1 MFRLQVFRWAFCLC
15 LLFAASVADCAVST
29 SLARPE
35 PPSVYGLVEIAMVA
49 LGAGVLLAP
58 AMSAAQDGAVKI
70 GVLDDMSGPYS
81 ENTGPGDLLAV
92 RMAVADFGGSVLGKP
107 IEVVSA
113 DMQNKVDVGV
123 GIARRWY
130 EQEQVDL
137 IIGIPH
143 SAIALAVVRL
153 AEEKNRLVMPT
164 AAATAELTGKA
175 CSAHS
180 VHWVYDTYG
189 QSKTI
194 ANAIVKQGGDSWFF
208 ITVDYA
214 FGIALEQNA
223 SEFVK
228 AGGGKVLGSA
238 RHPLNTA
245 DFSSYLLQAQ
255 ASKAKVVVMANGG
268 TDLTNAIKQ
277 AKEFGLDKGGQR
289 LAALLIQY
297 PEVHALGLKTA
308 QGLLMASSFY
318 WDMSPEARA
327 FTDRFAAAKGMPPT
341 MIQAGTYGATLHY
354 LKAVKAAGT
363 DEAKAVMAKMK
374 EMPINDFMTRNG
386 RIRVDGRV
394 IRDMYLMQAKTP
406 EESKGEWDLAKIV
419 ATIPGDQAFR
429 PLNEGGC
436 PLVTK

>member
-1 MFRLQVFRWAFCLC
+1 MRWLKTVTAVFV
-15 LLFAASVADCAVST
+15 AAL
-29 SLARPE
+29 SLAPIT
-35 PPSVYGLVEIAMVA
+35 S
-49 LGAGVLLAP
+49 
-58 AMSAAQDGAVKI
+58 SAQDGAVKI

-81 ENTGPGDLLAV
+81 DNTGPGDLLAV
-92 RMAVADFGGSVLGKP
+92 RMAVADFGGTVLGKP
-107 IEVVSA
+107 IEVISA

-130 EQEQVDL
+130 EQDQVDL

-143 SAIALAVVRL
+143 SAIALGVVKL
-153 AEEKNRLVMPT
+153 AEQTNRLVMPT
-164 AAATAELTGKA
+164 AAATAELTGKS

-189 QSKTI
+189 QSKTLV
-194 ANAIVKQGGDSWFF
+194 NAIMKQGGDTWFF

-214 FGIALEQNA
+214 FGHALEQNA
-223 SEFVK
+223 SDFVK
-228 AGGGKVLGSA
+228 AAGGRVVGAA
-238 RHPLNTA
+238 RHPLNNA
-245 DFSSYLLQAQ
+245 DFSSYLVQAQ

-268 TDLTNAIKQ
+268 ADITNAIKQ
-277 AKEFGLDKGGQR
+277 AKEFGLDRGGQR
-289 LAALLIQY
+289 VAALLVQY
-297 PEVHALGLKTA
+297 PEVKAIGLSTA

-374 EMPINDFMTRNG
+374 ELPINDFMTKQG
-386 RIRVDGRV
+386 RIREDGRV
-394 IRDMYLMQAKTP
+394 IRDMYLMQVKTP
-406 EESKGEWDLAKIV
+406 DESKSDWDLAKIV

-429 PLNEGGC
+429 PLAEGGC
-436 PLVTK
+436 PLVKK

>member
-1 MFRLQVFRWAFCLC
+1 MRWRKTVIL
-15 LLFAASVADCAVST
+15 
-29 SLARPE
+29 
-35 PPSVYGLVEIAMVA
+35 A
-49 LGAGVLLAP
+49 LGAVLLLAP
-58 AMSAAQDGAVKI
+58 GAASTQDGAVKI

-81 ENTGPGDLLAV
+81 DNTGPGDVLAV
-92 RMAVADFGGSVLGKP
+92 RMAVADFGGTALGKP
-107 IEVVSA
+107 IEIVSA

-123 GIARRWY
+123 AIARRWFDN
-130 EQEQVDL
+130 EQVDM

-143 SAIALAVVRL
+143 SAIALAVVQL
-153 AEEKNRLVMPT
+153 AEQKNRLVLPT
-164 AAATAELTGKA
+164 AAATAELTGKS

-180 VHWVYDTYG
+180 AHWVYDTYG

-194 ANAIVKQGGDSWFF
+194 ANAIVRQGGDSWFF

-214 FGIALEQNA
+214 FGLALEQNA

-228 AGGGKVLGSA
+228 AAGGKVLGSA
-238 RHPLNTA
+238 RHPLNIA
-245 DFSSYLLQAQ
+245 DFSSHLLQAQ

-268 TDLTNAIKQ
+268 SDITNAIKQ

-297 PEVHALGLKTA
+297 PEVRALGLATA

-354 LKAVKAAGT
+354 LKAVRAAGT
-363 DEAKAVMAKMK
+363 DEAKAVMARMK
-374 EMPINDFMTRNG
+374 ELPINDFMTRNG
-386 RIRVDGRV
+386 RIREDGRV

-406 EESKGEWDLAKIV
+406 EESKSEWDLAKIV
-419 ATIPGDQAFR
+419 ATIPGEQAFR
-429 PLNEGGC
+429 PLHEGGC
-436 PLVTK
+436 PLVKK

>member
-1 MFRLQVFRWAFCLC
+1 MRWLKTVMAVV
-15 LLFAASVADCAVST
+15 AA
-29 SLARPE
+29 
-35 PPSVYGLVEIAMVA
+35 A
-49 LGAGVLLAP
+49 LLLAP
-58 AMSAAQDGAVKI
+58 MTSSAQDGMVKI
-70 GVLDDMSGPYS
+70 GVLDDMSGPYAD
-81 ENTGPGDLLAV
+81 NTGPGDLLAV
-92 RMAVADFGGSVLGKP
+92 RMAVADFGGTVLGKP

-130 EQEQVDL
+130 EQDQVDL

-143 SAIALAVVRL
+143 SAIALGVVKL
-153 AEEKNRLVMPT
+153 AEQTNRLVMPT
-164 AAATAELTGKA
+164 AAATAELTGKS

-189 QSKTI
+189 QSKTLV
-194 ANAIVKQGGDSWFF
+194 NAIMKQGGDTWFF

-214 FGIALEQNA
+214 FGHALEQNA
-223 SEFVK
+223 SDFVK
-228 AGGGKVLGSA
+228 AAGGRVVGSA
-238 RHPLNTA
+238 RHPLNNA
-245 DFSSYLLQAQ
+245 DFSSYLVQAQ

-268 TDLTNAIKQ
+268 ADITNAIKQ
-277 AKEFGLDKGGQR
+277 AKEFGLDRGGQR
-289 LAALLIQY
+289 VAALLIQY
-297 PEVHALGLKTA
+297 PEVRAIGLPTA

-374 EMPINDFMTRNG
+374 ELPINDFMTKQG
-386 RIRVDGRV
+386 RIREDGRV
-394 IRDMYLMQAKTP
+394 IRDMYLMQVKTP
-406 EESKGEWDLAKIV
+406 DESKSEWDLAKIV
-419 ATIPGDQAFR
+419 ATVPGEQAFR
-429 PLNEGGC
+429 SLAEGGC
-436 PLVTK
+436 PLVKK

>member
-1 MFRLQVFRWAFCLC
+1 MRWPIPAMTALVLC
-15 LLFAASVADCAVST
+15 LL
-29 SLARPE
+29 
-35 PPSVYGLVEIAMVA
+35 
-49 LGAGVLLAP
+49 LAP
-58 AMSAAQDGAVKI
+58 SIGLAQDGAVKI

-92 RMAVADFGGSVLGKP
+92 RMAVADFGGRALGKP
-107 IEVVSA
+107 IEIVSA

-130 EQEQVDL
+130 EQDQVDV
-137 IIGIPH
+137 IVGIPH
-143 SAIALAVVRL
+143 SAIALGVVKL
-153 AEEKNRLVMPT
+153 AEQTNRLVMPT
-164 AAATAELTGKA
+164 GAATAELTGKA

-194 ANAIVKQGGDSWFF
+194 ASAIVKQGGDSWFF

-223 SEFVK
+223 SDFVK
-228 AGGGKVLGSA
+228 AAGGKVLGSA

-245 DFSSYLLQAQ
+245 DFSSFLLQAQ

-268 TDLTNAIKQ
+268 TDITNAIKQ
-277 AKEFGLDKGGQR
+277 AKEFGLDRAGQR
-289 LAALLIQY
+289 LAGLLIQY
-297 PEVHALGLKTA
+297 PEVHALGLPTA
-308 QGLLMASSFY
+308 QGLLMAASFY

-327 FTDRFAAAKGMPPT
+327 FTDRFTAAKGMPPT

-354 LKAVKAAGT
+354 LKAVQAAGT

-374 EMPINDFMTRNG
+374 EMPINDFMTRQG
-386 RIRVDGRV
+386 RIREDGRV
-394 IRDMYLMQAKTP
+394 VRDMYLMQVKTP
-406 EESKGEWDLAKIV
+406 EESKGEWDLARIV

-429 PLNEGGC
+429 PLAEGGC
-436 PLVTK
+436 PLVKK

>member
-1 MFRLQVFRWAFCLC
+1 MRWVQTATAV
-15 LLFAASVADCAVST
+15 FAA
-29 SLARPE
+29 L
-35 PPSVYGLVEIAMVA
+35 
-49 LGAGVLLAP
+49 LLAP
-58 AMSAAQDGAVKI
+58 MTSFAQDGMVKI

-81 ENTGPGDLLAV
+81 DNTGPGDLLAV
-92 RMAVADFGGSVLGKP
+92 RMAVADFGGTVLGKP
-107 IEVVSA
+107 IEVISA

-130 EQEQVDL
+130 EQDQVDL

-143 SAIALAVVRL
+143 SAIALGVVKL
-153 AEEKNRLVMPT
+153 AEQTNRLVMPT
-164 AAATAELTGKA
+164 AAATAELTGKS

-189 QSKTI
+189 QSKTLV
-194 ANAIVKQGGDSWFF
+194 NAIMKQGGDTWFF

-214 FGIALEQNA
+214 FGHALEQNA
-223 SEFVK
+223 SDFVK
-228 AGGGKVLGSA
+228 AAGGRVAGSA
-238 RHPLNTA
+238 RHPLNNA
-245 DFSSYLLQAQ
+245 DFSSFLVQAQ
-255 ASKAKVVVMANGG
+255 ASKAKVIVMANGG
-268 TDLTNAIKQ
+268 ADITNAIKQ
-277 AKEFGLDKGGQR
+277 AKEFGLDRGGQR
-289 LAALLIQY
+289 VAALLIQY
-297 PEVHALGLKTA
+297 PEVRAIGLQTA

-374 EMPINDFMTRNG
+374 ELPINDFMTKQG
-386 RIRVDGRV
+386 RIREDGRV

-406 EESKGEWDLAKIV
+406 DESKGEWDLAKIV
-419 ATIPGDQAFR
+419 ATIPGEQAFR
-429 PLNEGGC
+429 PLAEGGC
-436 PLVTK
+436 PLVKR

>member
-1 MFRLQVFRWAFCLC
+1 MRWPAP
-15 LLFAASVADCAVST
+15 VMTV
-29 SLARPE
+29 
-35 PPSVYGLVEIAMVA
+35 LVLSI
-49 LGAGVLLAP
+49 LLAP
-58 AMSAAQDGAVKI
+58 SVGLAQDGAVKI

-92 RMAVADFGGSVLGKP
+92 RMAVADFGGRALGKP

-130 EQEQVDL
+130 EQDQVDL

-143 SAIALAVVRL
+143 SAIALGVVKL
-153 AEEKNRLVMPT
+153 AEQTNRLVMPT

-194 ANAIVKQGGDSWFF
+194 ASAIVKQGGDSWFF

-223 SEFVK
+223 SDFVK
-228 AGGGKVLGSA
+228 AAGGRVLGSA
-238 RHPLNTA
+238 RHPLNTS
-245 DFSSYLLQAQ
+245 DFSSFLLQAQ

-268 TDLTNAIKQ
+268 TDITNAIKQ
-277 AKEFGLDKGGQR
+277 AKEFGLDRGGQR
-289 LAALLIQY
+289 LAGLLIQY
-297 PEVHALGLKTA
+297 PEVHALGLPTA
-308 QGLLMASSFY
+308 QGLLMAASFY

-327 FTDRFAAAKGMPPT
+327 FTDRFTAAKGMPPT
-341 MIQAGTYGATLHY
+341 MIQAGTYGATMHY
-354 LKAVKAAGT
+354 LKAVQAAGT

-374 EMPINDFMTRNG
+374 EMPINDFMTRQG
-386 RIRVDGRV
+386 RIREDGRV
-394 IRDMYLMQAKTP
+394 IRDMYLMQVKTP
-406 EESKGEWDLAKIV
+406 EESKGEWDLARIV
-419 ATIPGDQAFR
+419 GTIPGDQAFR
-429 PLNEGGC
+429 PLAEGGC
-436 PLVTK
+436 PLVKK

>member
-1 MFRLQVFRWAFCLC
+1 MRW
-15 LLFAASVADCAVST
+15 VK
-29 SLARPE
+29 
-35 PPSVYGLVEIAMVA
+35 IAMVA

-92 RMAVADFGGSVLGKP
+92 RMAVADFGGTVLGKP

-130 EQEQVDL
+130 EQDQVDL

-194 ANAIVKQGGDSWFF
+194 ANAIVKQGGDSWYF

-223 SEFVK
+223 TEFVK